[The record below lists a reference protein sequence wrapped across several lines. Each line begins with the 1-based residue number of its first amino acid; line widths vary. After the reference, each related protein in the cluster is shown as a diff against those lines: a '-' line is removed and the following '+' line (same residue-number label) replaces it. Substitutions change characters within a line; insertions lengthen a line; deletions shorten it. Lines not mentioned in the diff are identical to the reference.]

1 MSIIDR
7 QVRPTLDSPDKFRD
21 EGDRWSRRAKR
32 STTADLTPT
41 MGEDYGGRTTNRERA
56 GNLSRTSGDKRNSLM
71 KPINRIHDVEASAT
85 TEVITKAM

>member
-1 MSIIDR
+1 
-7 QVRPTLDSPDKFRD
+7 
-21 EGDRWSRRAKR
+21 
-32 STTADLTPT
+32 